1 MLRDPRQVADELVTL
16 RRQHG
21 VRYAVLADAGF
32 NSPLDHAK
40 ALLEA
45 IIEARADVG
54 LTAVF
59 EPGEVDAEF
68 ARLFSRAGGRAIM
81 IFAMSLSEAVLAA
94 NLKPFQLEDMMKG
107 ADLLNRAGVGNF
119 LYLTFGGPGET
130 PATVEESLSNIA
142 LTSLSTPS
150 STTAIASNR
159 GPAFIRSP
167 WPRAPFRQTIAAL
180 RPYSTTRR
188 KPPAM
193 LAPEALQQSIW
204 DSLRGIL
211 PMARIAWDRRP

>member
-1 MLRDPRQVADELVTL
+1 
-16 RRQHG
+16 
-21 VRYAVLADAGF
+21 
-32 NSPLDHAK
+32 
-40 ALLEA
+40 
-45 IIEARADVG
+45 
-54 LTAVF
+54 VF

-142 LTSLSTPS
+142 LTKSIYTLFDHGYRIQPGTGLHQIALAEG
-150 STTAIASNR
+150 AIPPDHSCFKAV
-159 GPAFIRSP
+159 FYHSP
-167 WPRAPFRQTIAAL
+167 ET
-180 RPYSTTRR
+180 
-188 KPPAM
+188 PPAM
-193 LAPEALQQSIW
+193 LDARLKRYQAEHRW

-211 PMARIAWDRRP
+211 PMARIAWDKLRP